1 MEYGFQM
8 NSAWF
13 EQADA
18 RPHSSF
24 ALILS
29 LREVYVYRVLLN
41 RYLALFEEGLSWSP
55 TSTVFKIYYYFLHW
69 YLKESAFQKGP
80 LRD

>member
-1 MEYGFQM
+1 MGHGFQM
-8 NSAWF
+8 NSSWF

-18 RPHSSF
+18 TPHSSY

-29 LREVYVYRVLLN
+29 LREVFENGVLLN
-41 RYLALFEEGLSWSP
+41 RYLVLFKEGFSWSP
-55 TSTVFKIYYYFLHW
+55 TSQVFKIYYYFLHS
-69 YLKESAFQKGP
+69 YLKEREFQKGP